1 MHLVKMVEK
10 EGLVGKPQPIRKAEE
25 GGADHHRTRA
35 DREKGAAKEEAAR
48 EPSMEAVKATGE
60 AKELLVL
67 ELIEMAK
74 PLETRVDKAP
84 LKAWLY
90 KAATESTKAATE
102 STKAATESTHA
113 AVESSMKAAKSSHAM
128 GPGRCGRNP
137 QGENDKPDKYAFL
150 HGFALLSLLF
160 FSAARANKK
169 GQPLTQMALRQR
181 LLRIHA
187 PCRPASPPTAE
198 RHTPLAAWK
207 SRAFDLLCARFPPRA

>member
-1 MHLVKMVEK
+1 MRLVKVVEK

-35 DREKGAAKEEAAR
+35 EREKGAAKEEAAG
-48 EPSMEAVKATGE
+48 ESSMEAVKVTVE

-67 ELIEMAK
+67 ELVEMAK
-74 PLETRVDKAP
+74 PLKTRVDKAP
-84 LKAWLY
+84 LKAWLC
-90 KAATESTKAATE
+90 KAPTESTKAAT
-102 STKAATESTHA
+102 KSTHA

-137 QGENDKPDKYAFL
+137 QGKNDKPDKYAFL

-160 FSAARANKK
+160 FPAAHANKK

-198 RHTPLAAWK
+198 RHTPFAAWK
-207 SRAFDLLCARFPPRA
+207 SRVFDPLCACFPPQA

>member
-1 MHLVKMVEK
+1 
-10 EGLVGKPQPIRKAEE
+10 
-25 GGADHHRTRA
+25 
-35 DREKGAAKEEAAR
+35 
-48 EPSMEAVKATGE
+48 MEAVKVTVE

-67 ELIEMAK
+67 ELVEMAK
-74 PLETRVDKAP
+74 PLKTWVDKAP
-84 LKAWLY
+84 LKAWLC
-90 KAATESTKAATE
+90 KAPTESTKAAT
-102 STKAATESTHA
+102 KSTHA

-187 PCRPASPPTAE
+187 PCRPAPPPNAE
-198 RHTPLAAWK
+198 RHTPFAAWK
-207 SRAFDLLCARFPPRA
+207 SRVFDPLCACFPHQA

>member
-1 MHLVKMVEK
+1 MHLVKVVEK

-35 DREKGAAKEEAAR
+35 EREKGAAKEETAG
-48 EPSMEAVKATGE
+48 EPSMEAVKVTGE

-67 ELIEMAK
+67 ELVEMAK
-74 PLETRVDKAP
+74 PLETWVDKAP
-84 LKAWLY
+84 VKAWLC
-90 KAATESTKAATE
+90 KAATESTKAP
-102 STKAATESTHA
+102 TESTHA

-137 QGENDKPDKYAFL
+137 QGKNDKPDDYAFL

-160 FSAARANKK
+160 FPAAHANKK
-169 GQPLTQMALRQR
+169 GQPLAQMALRQR

-198 RHTPLAAWK
+198 RHTPFDAWK
-207 SRAFDLLCARFPPRA
+207 SRVFDPLCARFPPRA

>member
-1 MHLVKMVEK
+1 MHLVKVVEK

-35 DREKGAAKEEAAR
+35 EREKGAAKEETAG
-48 EPSMEAVKATGE
+48 EPSMEAVKVTGE

-84 LKAWLY
+84 LKAWLC
-90 KAATESTKAATE
+90 KAPTESTKAATKSTHAATESTKAAT
-102 STKAATESTHA
+102 KSTHA

-128 GPGRCGRNP
+128 GLGRCGRNP
-137 QGENDKPDKYAFL
+137 QGKNDKPDKYAFL

-160 FSAARANKK
+160 
-169 GQPLTQMALRQR
+169 
-181 LLRIHA
+181 
-187 PCRPASPPTAE
+187 C
-198 RHTPLAAWK
+198 
-207 SRAFDLLCARFPPRA
+207 CPRK